1 LSIVVVEGEKLK
13 LSNLSKKMWP
23 DENITKA
30 EFINYYVKIAPF
42 LLPYLKDR
50 PVVFTRYPDG
60 IKGKAFYQKNIPDY
74 APEWLKTYDEVS
86 CNNGEKK
93 IIRYALL
100 NDLKSLLWAAN
111 QASLEIHPWLSRIG
125 TIDYPDFAVFDLDP
139 MENTGFEDA
148 RQLAL
153 VLKKIFDMEGIKGFP
168 KTSGATGIQIFV
180 PVEPRYTYNEVRNFV
195 EFFCRVLEKTFPEKS
210 TTERNVKNREG
221 KVYLDYLQNVKGK
234 TLIAPYSPRPL
245 PGAPVS
251 APVTW
256 EELEKGVLPDAFNI
270 RNMPERL
277 KKVGDLFQG
286 VLKEK
291 QKIDKWIVK
300 IF

>member
-1 LSIVVVEGEKLK
+1 MSIVVVEGEKLK

-86 CNNGEKK
+86 FNNGEKK

>member
-1 LSIVVVEGEKLK
+1 MSIVVVEGEKLK

-86 CNNGEKK
+86 FNNGEKK
-93 IIRYALL
+93 IIRYAVL

-125 TIDYPDFAVFDLDP
+125 TINYPDFAVFDLDP

-153 VLKKIFDMEGIKGFP
+153 ALKKIFDMEGIKGFP

-210 TTERNVKNREG
+210 TTKRNVKNREG

-256 EELEKGVLPDAFNI
+256 KELEKGVLPDVFNI

-291 QKIDKWIVK
+291 QKIDKWIEK